1 MTARTRLAVDIGG
14 TFTDLVLS
22 LPDRTLSTKLL
33 TTYAAPDDAVIA
45 GTRVILAEAGIDG
58 AALELVV
65 HGTTLAT
72 NALIERKGAR
82 IALITTAGFRDS
94 LEIAYEHR
102 FEQYDLYMERPA
114 PLVERDLRLEVPERL
129 AADGSVLLQLDEDA
143 LLRLADVLK
152 AQRIEALAISFL
164 HSYINPAHEERA
176 RDLLAAAL
184 PGLAITLSSEVCREI
199 REYERTST
207 TVANAYVLPLMARY
221 IGRMRDGLAA
231 IGVTCPLLLMMSS
244 GAVCTVETATRFPV
258 RLIES
263 GPAGGVILARRI
275 AALGGYDR
283 ALSFDMGGTT
293 AKITLID
300 DFTPQQSRHFE
311 VARAYRFAKG
321 SGIPVRIPVI
331 DMVEIG
337 AGGGSI
343 GRVDALRRIAVGPDS
358 AGSDPGPACY
368 GRGGT
373 APTVTDA
380 DVVLGRID
388 PARFAGGKITLDP
401 QLARAAVLA
410 NIGSHLGMNANEAAR
425 GIVEIVDETMASA
438 ARVHAVENGK
448 DTAGRTLIAFGGAA
462 PLHAARL
469 AQKLGIARVVIPVD
483 AGVGSAHGFLDAPI
497 AYEVAR
503 TFLLRFDALEP
514 DRVEDLFA
522 GMRAEA
528 EAVVRLGVP
537 SGALAEIRTAFMRY
551 RGQGHEIAVPLDGA
565 ALDPTALRAAF
576 EATYAQL
583 FGRIIPGLEI
593 EAVTWT
599 LALSEPY
606 ALPSPDPAAIHAE
619 PAMPQ
624 RTRAMIEPVTGD
636 AIDAPVFVRAGLA
649 PGAELSGPA
658 AIVEDGTT
666 TIVPAGFT
674 ARIAHG
680 GEIIIAHTAGGS
692 DIAPPAGGS
701 DIAPTAG
708 GSDIAPTAGGGDI
721 KGGFA

>member
-14 TFTDLVLS
+14 TFTDLVLA
-22 LPDRTLSTKLL
+22 LPGRTLSTKLL
-33 TTYAAPDDAVIA
+33 TTHGAPDEAVITGA
-45 GTRVILAEAGIDG
+45 QTILAEAGVSGTGLD
-58 AALELVV
+58 LVV

-82 IALITTAGFRDS
+82 TALVTTAGFRDS

-102 FEQYDLYMERPA
+102 FEQYDLYMERPT

-129 AADGSVLLQLDEDA
+129 AADGSILLGLDERA
-143 LLRLADVLK
+143 LLSLVPVLK
-152 AQRIEALAISFL
+152 AHKIEALAISFL
-164 HSYINPAHEERA
+164 HAYVNPAHEERA
-176 RDLLAAAL
+176 RDILAAAL
-184 PGLAITLSSEVCREI
+184 PDLPITLSSEVCREI

-207 TVANAYVLPLMARY
+207 TVANAYVLPLMGSY
-221 IGRMRDGLAA
+221 LGRMRDGLAR

-244 GAVCTVETATRFPV
+244 GGICTVETATRFPV

-311 VARAYRFAKG
+311 VARAYRFARG

-368 GRGGT
+368 GRGGA

-380 DVVLGRID
+380 DVLLGRID
-388 PARFAGGKITLDP
+388 PVRFAGGKIALDP
-401 QLARAAVLA
+401 SKARAAVLQD
-410 NIGSHLGMNANEAAR
+410 IGTKLGMSAAEAAR
-425 GIVEIVDETMASA
+425 GIIEMVDETMASA

-469 AQKLGIARVVIPVD
+469 AQKLGITRVIIPVD

-503 TFLLRFDALEP
+503 TFLLRLDNLDP
-514 DRVEDLFA
+514 DTVEDLFVD
-522 GMRAEA
+522 MRAEA
-528 EAVVRLGVP
+528 EPVVRLGVP
-537 SGALAEIRTAFMRY
+537 QGELTERRTAFMRY

-565 ALDPTALRAAF
+565 AFDPAALRVAF
-576 EATYAQL
+576 ERTYTQL
-583 FGRIIPGLEI
+583 FGRIIPRLEI

-599 LALSEPY
+599 LGLSQPY
-606 ALPSPDPAAIHAE
+606 ALPSPDPEIAGAETAIVE
-619 PAMPQ
+619 Q
-624 RTRAMIEPVTGD
+624 TRAMIESTSGETTE
-636 AIDAPVFVRAGLA
+636 APVYARASLA
-649 PGAELSGPA
+649 PGVALTGPA
-658 AIVEDGTT
+658 AITEAGTT
-666 TIVPAGFT
+666 TIIPMGFM

-680 GEIIIAHTAGGS
+680 GEIIIEGEAA
-692 DIAPPAGGS
+692 
-701 DIAPTAG
+701 
-708 GSDIAPTAGGGDI
+708 
-721 KGGFA
+721 

>member
-1 MTARTRLAVDIGG
+1 MTARIRLAVDIGG

-22 LPDRTLSTKLL
+22 LPDRTVSTKLL
-33 TTYAAPDDAVIA
+33 TTHDAPDKAVIT
-45 GTRVILAEAGIDG
+45 GTRSILAEAGIAG
-58 AALELVV
+58 SALGLVV

-82 IALITTAGFRDS
+82 TALITTAGFRDS

-129 AADGSVLLQLDEDA
+129 AADGSVLLGLDEDA
-143 LLRLADVLK
+143 LLRLVDVLRS
-152 AQRIEALAISFL
+152 QRIAALAISFL

-176 RDLLAAAL
+176 RDLLAAAM

-207 TVANAYVLPLMARY
+207 TVANAYVLPLMGSY
-221 IGRMRDGLAA
+221 LGRMRDGLAS
-231 IGVTCPLLLMMSS
+231 IGIGCPLLLMMSS
-244 GAVCTVETATRFPV
+244 GGICTVETATRFPV
-258 RLIES
+258 RLVES

-275 AALGGYDR
+275 AAIGGYDR

-300 DFTPQQSRHFE
+300 DYTPQQSRHFE

-343 GRVDALRRIAVGPDS
+343 GRIDALRRIAVGPDS

-368 GRGGT
+368 GRGGS

-388 PARFAGGKITLDP
+388 PVHFAGGKIALDP
-401 QLARAAVLA
+401 GLARNAVMA
-410 NIGSHLGMNANEAAR
+410 DVGSPLDMPAEAAAR
-425 GIVEIVDETMASA
+425 GIVEIVNETMASA
-438 ARVHAVENGK
+438 ARIHAVENGK

-469 AQKLGIARVVIPVD
+469 ARKLGIVRVVVPVD

-503 TFLLRFDALEP
+503 TFLLQLGDLDPALIEH
-514 DRVEDLFA
+514 LFA
-522 GMRAEA
+522 EMRTEA

-537 SGALAEIRTAFMRY
+537 TGALAERRTAFMRY
-551 RGQGHEIAVPLDGA
+551 RGQGHEVAVPLDRA
-565 ALDPTALRAAF
+565 ALDAIALRGAF
-576 EATYAQL
+576 EATYARL
-583 FGRIIPGLEI
+583 FGRIIPQLEI

-599 LALSEPY
+599 LGLSEPY
-606 ALPSPDPAAIHAE
+606 ELPTADPPVPGTT
-619 PAMPQ
+619 PAKTSS
-624 RTRAMIEPVTGD
+624 TRRMVETASDEL
-636 AIDAPVFVRAGLA
+636 IDAPVFARAELR
-649 PGAELSGPA
+649 PGATLSGPA
-658 AIVEDGTT
+658 AIVEAGTT
-666 TIVPAGFT
+666 TIVPTGCHAW
-674 ARIAHG
+674 IAHG
-680 GEIIIAHTAGGS
+680 GEIIIEGAA
-692 DIAPPAGGS
+692 A
-701 DIAPTAG
+701 
-708 GSDIAPTAGGGDI
+708 
-721 KGGFA
+721 